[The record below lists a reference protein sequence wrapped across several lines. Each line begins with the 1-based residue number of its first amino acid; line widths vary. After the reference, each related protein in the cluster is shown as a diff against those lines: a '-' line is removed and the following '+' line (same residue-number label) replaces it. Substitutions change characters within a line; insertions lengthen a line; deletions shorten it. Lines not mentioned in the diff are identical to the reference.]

1 MTKEEVLSQLEALYD
16 EKRHRQNANRGVT
29 GKQYGAKNGDLRKIA
44 KKIKKDHK
52 LALELWDSEIYE
64 ARLLTCLCIDVN
76 ALSIDELESLV
87 GSMKNTWVSDW
98 MNSYVIKNH
107 ELKYEVREKW
117 MASENHMVQRA
128 GWNLT
133 SMKVSRKAEDLD
145 YDGLLDRL
153 EKEMPEANELA
164 QWTMNFALA
173 NIGIHHEKHR
183 ERALQLGEKMGIYSE
198 YPTAKGCT
206 SPYAPIW
213 INEMVSRQTS

>member
-16 EKRHRQNANRGVT
+16 EKRHRQN
-29 GKQYGAKNGDLRKIA
+29 
-44 KKIKKDHK
+44 
-52 LALELWDSEIYE
+52 
-64 ARLLTCLCIDVN
+64 
-76 ALSIDELESLV
+76 
-87 GSMKNTWVSDW
+87 
-98 MNSYVIKNH
+98 VIKNH